1 MISIREILDEITQAF
16 HQKEIKA
23 PKRQAEEL
31 LCDLFS
37 YSRLELYSQLDQP
50 FPEEMHVVC
59 QAWVQR
65 RLKGEPL
72 AYICGKV
79 HFYECEFNVTPAV
92 LIPRQETE
100 ILVDQI
106 VHVLQQQDLTHQVL
120 WDVCC
125 GSGCIGIALKKKFP
139 ALSVYLADQ
148 SAEALAVAAANA
160 RANEVEVTCLQGDLL
175 APFQGKK
182 AHFIVCNP
190 PYISEAEYDTLEKEV
205 KDYEPYLALVGGP
218 TGLEFY
224 ERLAH
229 DLPAHLHAGGN
240 VWLEIGYQQG
250 EALQEIFSSAFWKR
264 RLVENDW
271 AGHSRFFFLE
281 NE

>member
-1 MISIREILDEITQAF
+1 MISIREVLDEITQAF
-16 HQKEIKA
+16 HQKGIGA

-37 YSRLELYSQLDQP
+37 CSRLELYAQLDQP
-50 FPEEMHVVC
+50 FSEEMRALC

-79 HFYECEFNVTPAV
+79 HFYECELSIKPAV

-100 ILVDQI
+100 VLVDQI
-106 VHVLQQQDLTHQVL
+106 VYALQKQDLTQKVL

-160 RANEVEVTCLQGDLL
+160 RANEVEVICLQGDLL
-175 APFQGKK
+175 APFQSQK

-190 PYISEAEYDTLEKEV
+190 PYISETEYDTLEKEV
-205 KDYEPYLALVGGP
+205 KNYEPYLALVGGP
-218 TGLEFY
+218 TGVEFY
-224 ERLAH
+224 ERLAQ
-229 DLPAHLHAGGN
+229 DLPAHLYAGGK

-250 EALQEIFSSAFWKR
+250 EALQEIFSSTFWKK

>member
-1 MISIREILDEITQAF
+1 MISIREVLEEITKTF
-16 HQKEIKA
+16 NQKGMEA

-31 LCDLFS
+31 LCDLLS
-37 YSRLELYSQLDQP
+37 CHRQQLYAQLDQP
-50 FPEEMHVVC
+50 LSEQLNTMC
-59 QAWVQR
+59 QVWVQR

-79 HFYECEFNVTPAV
+79 HFYDCDLQVTPAV

-100 ILVDQI
+100 ILVDKI
-106 VHVLQQQDLTHQVL
+106 ARSLEKHDLTHKIL

-125 GSGCIGIALKKKFP
+125 GSGCIGIPLKKRFP
-139 ALSVYLADQ
+139 ALSVYLADK
-148 SAEALAVAAANA
+148 STEALMLAAANA
-160 RANEVEVTCLQGDLL
+160 HANGVQVTCLQGDLL
-175 APFQGKK
+175 APFQDKK

-190 PYISEAEYDTLEKEV
+190 PYVSASEYDTLEKEV
-205 KDYEPYLALVGGP
+205 KDYEPYLALVGGS

-224 ERLAH
+224 ERLAQ
-229 DLPAHLHAGGN
+229 DLPAHLYPGGS

-250 EALQEIFSSAFWKR
+250 EALQRIFSSSFWKT
-264 RLVENDW
+264 RLLENDW

>member
-1 MISIREILDEITQAF
+1 MISIREVLDEITKIF
-16 HQKEIKA
+16 HQKGIEA
-23 PKRQAEEL
+23 SKRQAEEL
-31 LCDLFS
+31 LCDLLS
-37 YSRLELYSQLDQP
+37 CSRLQLYAQLEQP
-50 FPEEMHVVC
+50 FSEEMRVVC

-65 RLKGEPL
+65 RVKGEPL

-79 HFYECEFNVTPAV
+79 HFYECDLSITPAV

-100 ILVDQI
+100 ILVDKMAS
-106 VHVLQQQDLTHQVL
+106 VLQNQDLNHKVL

-148 SAEALAVAAANA
+148 SVEALVVAAANA
-160 RANEVEVTCLQGDLL
+160 RTNEVEVTCLQGDLL
-175 APFQGKK
+175 APFQDKK

-190 PYISEAEYDTLEKEV
+190 PYVSEGEYDTLEKEV
-205 KDYEPYLALVGGP
+205 KHYEPYLALVGGP

-224 ERLAH
+224 ERLAQ
-229 DLPAHLHAGGN
+229 DLPAHLYAGGK

-271 AGHSRFFFLE
+271 AGHPRFFFLE